1 LLDRPERGATAE
13 LGGSGASLRTRAP
26 QDFDPASRFITR
38 DDEGERAASV
48 RTASRKRPEQSGPR
62 ARTAMTA
69 NVAPRLAV
77 ALVVAML
84 ASHATA
90 ATPQARPSL
99 YVFLNTDVKSAVL
112 EKALQARLPDLS
124 VTVFGRFRDFEEA
137 LANKSP
143 DAVLALQPLLA
154 ARKLDPVLRG
164 VSNGRDVDNYVLVSG
179 GAALEGSLANR
190 TIGAV
195 DFLGRKGTQEF
206 VAALLQS
213 PDVRVKLV
221 ARVEDLLSLLQFSAA
236 DAVLVPSDSVKSFSE
251 RSRLPLH
258 VRALPGATV
267 GRVRLA
273 VLTPSMTDLVAR
285 QVKTLDLA
293 TNQML
298 GIDGW
303 RSR

>member
-1 LLDRPERGATAE
+1 M
-13 LGGSGASLRTRAP
+13 
-26 QDFDPASRFITR
+26 I
-38 DDEGERAASV
+38 
-48 RTASRKRPEQSGPR
+48 
-62 ARTAMTA
+62 A
-69 NVAPRLAV
+69 NIAPRLAV
-77 ALVVAML
+77 ALAVTML
-84 ASHATA
+84 AAPSSA
-90 ATPQARPSL
+90 ATPEARPTL

-112 EKALQARLPDLS
+112 EKALQAKLPDLT

-137 LANKSP
+137 LATKSP

-154 ARKLDPVLRG
+154 ARKLEPILRG
-164 VSNGRDVDNYVLVSG
+164 VSNGRDVDNYVLLSG
-179 GAALEGSLANR
+179 GVALEGSLASR

-206 VAALLQS
+206 VAALLQA

-236 DAVLVPSDSVKSFSE
+236 DAVLVPSDLVKSFAE
-251 RSRLPLH
+251 RSRLALH
-258 VRALPGATV
+258 VRQLPGATV

-273 VLTPSMTDLVAR
+273 VLTPSVTDLVAR
-285 QVKTLDLA
+285 QVKSLDLA
-293 TNQML
+293 TNQMM